1 MTINETI
8 ELLQSKVK
16 GKLVRKSQFI
26 NNDTGRYIL
35 SLDNKDV
42 CCILTSNDRVVAL
55 YDYVRDKFTIE
66 CISVDRKGVAHGGIT
81 RESTKHINEFI
92 KETWLKVHGIN
103 YYKPKIVNLVYF
115 DYYYEKYKGKLKD
128 LL

>member
-16 GKLVRKSQFI
+16 GELVRKSQFI

-55 YDYVRDKFTIE
+55 YDYVRNNFTIE
-66 CISVDRKGVAHGGIT
+66 CSSVDKKGVAHGGIT
-81 RESTKHINEFI
+81 RETTKHINNFI
-92 KETWLKVHGIN
+92 KEICVEVQNTSCV
-103 YYKPKIVNLVYF
+103 PQIVNLVYF
-115 DYYYEKYKGKLKD
+115 DYYYQQYKDKLKD

>member
-8 ELLQSKVK
+8 ELLQSRVK
-16 GKLVRKSQFI
+16 GELVRKSQFI

-66 CISVDRKGVAHGGIT
+66 CSSVDRNGVAHGGIT
-81 RESTKHINEFI
+81 RETTRHINDFI
-92 KETWLKVHGIN
+92 KKMCIEVQHTSYV
-103 YYKPKIVNLVYF
+103 PKIKNLVYF
-115 DYYYEKYKGKLKD
+115 DYYYQHNKDKLKD